1 MTRFGRA
8 IGVLGAAVL
17 GVVVGV
23 LGTVAHR
30 GHQPWGLVAALALVV
45 SVGVLARAWRG
56 WSAWAGYVAGLLV
69 VVQVLARTGPGG
81 DVLIPAG
88 AAIGWVWMIGS
99 AGLALLVAAVPRRV
113 FDRTPLPPRA
123 VPAEQ

>member
-1 MTRFGRA
+1 M
-8 IGVLGAAVL
+8 GAAVL

-56 WSAWAGYVAGLLV
+56 WSAWAGYVVGLLV
-69 VVQVLARTGPGG
+69 VVQALARTGPGG

-88 AAIGWVWMIGS
+88 AAIGWVWIIGS
-99 AGLALLVAAVPRRV
+99 AGLALLVAAVPPRV

-123 VPAEQ
+123 VPTEQ